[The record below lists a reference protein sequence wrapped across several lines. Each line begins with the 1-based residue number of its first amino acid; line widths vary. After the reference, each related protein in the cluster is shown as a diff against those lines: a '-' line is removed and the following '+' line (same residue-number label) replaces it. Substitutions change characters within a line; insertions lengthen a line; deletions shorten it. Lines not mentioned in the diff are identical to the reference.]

1 MAISQRPWGGALL
14 AVGDFGTNLA
24 TPEGQVWRKEI
35 VAAMAV
41 VGLVL
46 LPSTAQDVV
55 EGQGDV
61 VNALRRPGGVLPDRL
76 HPGHRI
82 SSAPERCGP
91 GQMKQHRPLLGP
103 GLPPRKRAY
112 RAISLSWEADTIPHQ
127 VSNDPGRGLT
137 TYF

>member
-1 MAISQRPWGGALL
+1 MAISQRPWGAALL
-14 AVGDFGTNLA
+14 VVGDFDTNLA

-103 GLPPRKRAY
+103 GLSPWRCAY
-112 RAISLSWEADTIPHQ
+112 RTIKISEETYTCPHQ
-127 VSNDPGRGLT
+127 AANKPGRG
-137 TYF
+137 